1 MRVRRFIKNVR
12 SLNKK
17 PRNIDTPIIW
27 WKDINLFI
35 GIFLILASLVIGFYG
50 KGLIGIFFSDLLSK
64 LYSPF
69 YLFTGLSVYGASW
82 IVMFIGISIV
92 GWETA
97 RIIQYKIRHKVKK
110 TVKKTYKH
118 AKNIHKKS
126 GDYAKRLHNS
136 NIDKIAKMSKKEYD
150 SINIK

>member
-1 MRVRRFIKNVR
+1 LKIKKFIKNIK

-17 PRNIDTPIIW
+17 PKNIDTPIIW

-35 GIFLILASLVIGFYG
+35 GLFLIFASIATGFYG
-50 KGLIGIFFSDLLSK
+50 KGLLGIFFSDLLSK

-69 YLFTGLSVYGASW
+69 YLFTGLSVYAVSW
-82 IVMFIGISIV
+82 IIMFIGISMV

-97 RIIQYKIRHKVKK
+97 RIIQYRIRHKVKK
-110 TVKKTYKH
+110 TVKTTYRH
-118 AKNIHKKS
+118 AKRIHRKSYDYTKKI
-126 GDYAKRLHNS
+126 HNDS
-136 NIDKIAKMSKKEYD
+136 FDKIAKMSKKEHD